1 MVIGGVLMKRLL
13 LILMIG
19 FINMSGLAGEEK
31 ASGAIIKYSERVK
44 AVLKKN
50 IPIEKKKLEIRKIV
64 DEILDYNELAKRS
77 LGRHYKDR
85 SKEEIEKFNTL
96 MKELIETSYMKKITS
111 SVDYK
116 LDIKEEKDEEGE
128 LIVNTEISSQDG
140 KVQVGFALFKRDSR
154 WVVYDL
160 IIDEVSTLKNYKS
173 EFNKII
179 KEQGF
184 DMVLKKME
192 NKLSELK
199 NEK

>member
-1 MVIGGVLMKRLL
+1 MKSIIVLIFGISLCPSL
-13 LILMIG
+13 LI
-19 FINMSGLAGEEK
+19 GEER
-31 ASGAIIKYSERVK
+31 ASDVILRYSERVK
-44 AVLKKN
+44 SVIKKG

-64 DEILDYNELAKRS
+64 DEILDYSELAKRS

-85 SKEEIEKFNTL
+85 SKEEIEKFSSL

-111 SVDYK
+111 TIDYK
-116 LDIKEEKDEEGE
+116 LVVKSEDDLEGE

-140 KVQVGFALFKRDSR
+140 KVQVGFALLKRDDK
-154 WVVYDL
+154 WVIYDM

-173 EFNKII
+173 EFNRII